1 MNVRLIDIDSKIPN
15 LALMQIS
22 AYHKAQGDIV
32 GFDVEFPDKVY
43 VSCIFS
49 KNREQAL
56 GVGSFYSGADIV
68 YGGSGINYRWLPEE
82 MQKIRPDYDLYP
94 SEHSLGYTTRGC
106 VRNCPF
112 CIVRDKEGTFRRW
125 QHIREFHDPRF
136 KAVVVLDNNVYADK
150 EWFFENTD
158 YVIENKLKF
167 NAIQGMDIRLLDEEI
182 ATRLKQLKWHGNL
195 HFAFDNTKLEK
206 DVLRGIEILKQVG
219 INTKN
224 YVQFYVLAGYPEAT
238 EEAFDD
244 ALYRCNL
251 LKENRVNAFVM
262 KYSSSKKLNA
272 LARWAN
278 RKWLFWNIPFAE
290 YRR

>member
-94 SEHSLGYTTRGC
+94 SEYSLGYTTRGC

-167 NAIQGMDIRLLDEEI
+167 NAIQGMDIRLLNEEI
-182 ATRLKQLKWHGNL
+182 ATRLKQLKWHGKL

-219 INTKN
+219 INTNN

-238 EEAFDD
+238 DEAFDD

-251 LKENRVNAFVM
+251 LKENRVGAFVM

-278 RKWLFWNIPFAE
+278 RKWLFWNIPFSE